1 MKLINRFVL
10 GAVAAVALGTTSCSD
25 DTPDYKHFPSKDVDF
40 TYNVDGD
47 EYTLDYYVVSHVQ
60 FNNTSSK
67 QGAVTWDFGDGTTS
81 NEPNPVHKFAK
92 AGTYRVTLTVDGV
105 GSQTYPILIYDIV
118 PVLSVEEQSTEII
131 EFNNTTMTFNLE
143 LPNPEDLR
151 VRYEWKFP
159 EGTTFEDG
167 TPVSTFTGYSQNG
180 EVDYPA
186 PVKFKN
192 IGSQRIEISTW
203 FDLDGENRRLED
215 TYLNVQVGVDEPA
228 PTLYY
233 AQVKGNIKALKL
245 IDPAKLPEG
254 TKVLPFDMGVS
265 AGSTVMNM
273 LYGDLDATDAD
284 GNPTKEGW
292 IYILDAGK
300 QYYYIN
306 DTDGILGDGLISA
319 MRPDGTGLNTVITNV
334 GGPAFLDPFHGTI
347 YNGYIY
353 YTDRNMGVSRVDCKA
368 RGEVQ
373 ASTKSGDTYLR
384 AEYVFKNELV
394 PYYGRGIAYGASH
407 VALQRDSR
415 GVWWMDKYFNGNCI
429 IRYKDSDIYQTQK
442 EAEKAALPY
451 PVIMS
456 GLKSRSMVID
466 EKRKAMYIWRLDG
479 ANEGFCAFDLPGDTE
494 GGSMTPTTFLH
505 MEADPMNT
513 TAEEQVSICQLVVHN
528 ETGRVYFCWRPT
540 ATDASGIPAGIVYY
554 DPDTKKIVKYGETND
569 LATGLCINP
578 NPTKLF

>member
-228 PTLYY
+228 PTLAPRCFPSTWAYRQ
-233 AQVKGNIKALKL
+233 AQ
-245 IDPAKLPEG
+245 P
-254 TKVLPFDMGVS
+254 S
-265 AGSTVMNM
+265 
-273 LYGDLDATDAD
+273 
-284 GNPTKEGW
+284 
-292 IYILDAGK
+292 
-300 QYYYIN
+300 
-306 DTDGILGDGLISA
+306 
-319 MRPDGTGLNTVITNV
+319 
-334 GGPAFLDPFHGTI
+334 
-347 YNGYIY
+347 
-353 YTDRNMGVSRVDCKA
+353 
-368 RGEVQ
+368 
-373 ASTKSGDTYLR
+373 
-384 AEYVFKNELV
+384 
-394 PYYGRGIAYGASH
+394 
-407 VALQRDSR
+407 
-415 GVWWMDKYFNGNCI
+415 
-429 IRYKDSDIYQTQK
+429 
-442 EAEKAALPY
+442 
-451 PVIMS
+451 
-456 GLKSRSMVID
+456 
-466 EKRKAMYIWRLDG
+466 
-479 ANEGFCAFDLPGDTE
+479 
-494 GGSMTPTTFLH
+494 
-505 MEADPMNT
+505 
-513 TAEEQVSICQLVVHN
+513 
-528 ETGRVYFCWRPT
+528 
-540 ATDASGIPAGIVYY
+540 
-554 DPDTKKIVKYGETND
+554 
-569 LATGLCINP
+569 
-578 NPTKLF
+578 